1 MGDTIDSINLA
12 EETKR
17 IGNVQEQ
24 LEKFAEFSKK
34 AEGTNIYPNT
44 LLCTDYLNHFNE
56 IIMLLEMV
64 PDMPDMLEE
73 CKEWQPA
80 SYKQHF
86 KEVVFSD
93 SALAIEA
100 YDAVP
105 ECYKIPFENTIA
117 QMDYLVLKALEHCS
131 NDVENADMEKLS
143 RHVNVTLDALKQFI
157 EIASAIIHGSNKT
170 MGQSQIDEVIG

>member
-1 MGDTIDSINLA
+1 LGEAIGAINLA
-12 EETKR
+12 DEVER
-17 IGNVQEQ
+17 IEQVQKGF
-24 LEKFAEFSKK
+24 EKFAEFSKK

-73 CKEWQPA
+73 CKEWKPT

-93 SALAIEA
+93 SELAIEA

-105 ECYKIPFENTIA
+105 DCYKIPFENTIA

-131 NDVENADMEKLS
+131 KDIEDDDMIKLS
-143 RHVNVTLDALKQFI
+143 RHITVTLDALKQFI
-157 EIASAIIHGSNKT
+157 EVASSIIHGSDKT
-170 MGQSQIDEVIG
+170 MEQSQIDEVIG

>member
-1 MGDTIDSINLA
+1 MGNTVSAINFADEA
-12 EETKR
+12 ER
-17 IGNVQEQ
+17 IGKVQDQ
-24 LEKFAEFSKK
+24 LEKFAEFSKR
-34 AEGTNIYPNT
+34 AEDTNIYPNT

-73 CKEWQPA
+73 CKAWQPT

-105 ECYKIPFENTIA
+105 DCYKIPFENTIA

-131 NDVENADMEKLS
+131 KDIENNDTEKLS
-143 RHVNVTLDALKQFI
+143 RHIAVTLDALKQFI
-157 EIASAIIHGSNKT
+157 EVASAIIHGSSKT
-170 MGQSQIDEVIG
+170 MEQSQIDEVIG